1 MYRLKILKMKNL
13 LILFITLW
21 TFSLFGQETNSM
33 IERQGFV
40 IGFGI
45 GGGVISIS
53 DSDQEVPFDEAQG
66 GGSFPN
72 LKVGWMVND
81 RLAIL
86 GMYAGMSY
94 EYEGKDRSF
103 DAFMPSVQYWVKDR
117 WWVNAGA
124 GLAMDFPAFY
134 EDNIKDED
142 WNFGGAVAFSTGYE
156 LVQKK
161 SFALDLQTQLQM
173 GWTNLDNDKNREAVV
188 LSIGLGFNW
197 Y

>member
-1 MYRLKILKMKNL
+1 MKNL
-13 LILFITLW
+13 LVFVFTFCTLL
-21 TFSLFGQETNSM
+21 SYGQNKTNQM
-33 IERQGFV
+33 ERKGFV

-53 DSDQEVPFDEAQG
+53 DSDQGEAFDKAQG

-72 LKVGWMVND
+72 LKLGWMVND

-86 GMYAGMSY
+86 GMYAGMIY
-94 EYEGKDRSF
+94 ENQGKDRSF
-103 DAFMPSVQYWVKDR
+103 DALMPSIQYWVKDR

-124 GLAMDFPAFY
+124 GLAMDFPALY
-134 EDNIKDED
+134 ENNIEEED

-173 GWTNLDNDKNREAVV
+173 GWSNLDNGKDRDVVV

-197 Y
+197 F

>member
-1 MYRLKILKMKNL
+1 MKNL

-33 IERQGFV
+33 IERKGFV
-40 IGFGI
+40 LGFGI

-72 LKVGWMVND
+72 LKLGWMVND

-86 GMYAGMSY
+86 GMYSGMGY

-103 DAFMPSVQYWVKDR
+103 DAFMPSVQYWIKDR

-124 GLAMDFPAFY
+124 GLAMDFPAIY

-142 WNFGGAVAFSTGYE
+142 WNFGGAVTFSTGYE
-156 LVQKK
+156 LAQKK
-161 SFALDLQTQLQM
+161 NFALDLQTQLQM
-173 GWTNLDNDKNREAVV
+173 GWTNLDNDKDREVVV
-188 LSIGLGFNW
+188 LSIGLGFTW
-197 Y
+197 F

>member
-1 MYRLKILKMKNL
+1 MKNL
-13 LILFITLW
+13 LFFVFTFCTLL
-21 TFSLFGQETNSM
+21 TYGQNETSQ
-33 IERQGFV
+33 IERKGFV
-40 IGFGI
+40 IGFGL

-53 DSDQEVPFDEAQG
+53 DSDQEVPFDEAQF

-86 GMYAGMSY
+86 GMYAGMGY
-94 EYEGKDRSF
+94 EYEGKDRTF
-103 DAFMPSVQYWVKDR
+103 DAFMPSVQYWVRDR

-134 EDNIKDED
+134 EDNIEDED
-142 WNFGGAVAFSTGYE
+142 WNFGGAVSLSTGYE
-156 LVQKK
+156 LIQKK
-161 SFALDLQTQLQM
+161 KFALDLQTQLQM
-173 GWTNLDNDKNREAVV
+173 GWSNLGNDKDRDVV
-188 LSIGLGFNW
+188 VFSIGLGFNW

>member
-1 MYRLKILKMKNL
+1 MKNL
-13 LILFITLW
+13 LIIVF
-21 TFSLFGQETNSM
+21 TFCTILAYGQNETNQ
-33 IERQGFV
+33 IEREGFV

-53 DSDQEVPFDEAQG
+53 DSDQEIPFDEGQG

-72 LKVGWMVND
+72 LKLGWMVND

-86 GMYAGMSY
+86 GMYAGMGY
-94 EYEGKDRSF
+94 EYEDKDRSF

-124 GLAMDFPAFY
+124 GLAMDFPAIY
-134 EDNIKDED
+134 ENNIKDED
-142 WNFGGAVAFSTGYE
+142 WNFGGAVGFSTGYE

-161 SFALDLQTQLQM
+161 NFALDLQTQLQM
-173 GWTNLDNDKNREAVV
+173 GWANLDNGKNRDVV
-188 LSIGLGFNW
+188 MLSIGIGFNW

>member
-1 MYRLKILKMKNL
+1 MKNL
-13 LILFITLW
+13 LVLAF
-21 TFSLFGQETNSM
+21 TFCSLLSYGQNEIKQ
-33 IERQGFV
+33 IERKGFV

-53 DSDQEVPFDEAQG
+53 DSDQQVPFDEAQD

-72 LKVGWMVND
+72 LKLGWMLND

-86 GMYAGMSY
+86 ASYAGMGY
-94 EYEGKDRSF
+94 EFENKDRSF
-103 DAFMPSVQYWVKDR
+103 DAFMPSVQYWLKDR

-134 EDNIKDED
+134 EDNIEDEN
-142 WNFGGAVAFSTGYE
+142 WNFGGAVALSTGYE
-156 LVQKK
+156 LLQKK
-161 SFALDLQTQLQM
+161 NFALDLQTKLQM
-173 GWTNLDNDKNREAVV
+173 GWANLENDLDRNVVV

>member
-1 MYRLKILKMKNL
+1 MKNL
-13 LILFITLW
+13 LIIVFAFCTLL
-21 TFSLFGQETNSM
+21 SYGQNETNE
-33 IERQGFV
+33 IERKGFV

-45 GGGVISIS
+45 GVGVISIS
-53 DSDQEVPFDEAQG
+53 DSDQEIPFDEAQYG
-66 GGSFPN
+66 GRFPN

-86 GMYAGMSY
+86 GMYSGMSY
-94 EYEGKDRSF
+94 EYQDKDRSF
-103 DAFMPSVQYWVKDR
+103 DALMPSVQYWVKDR

-124 GLAMDFPAFY
+124 GPALDVPAFY
-134 EDNIKDED
+134 EDNIKDEEE

-161 SFALDLQTQLQM
+161 NFALDLQTQLQM
-173 GWTNLDNDKNREAVV
+173 GWTYLDDDKTRDAVMV
-188 LSIGLGFNW
+188 SIGLGFNW

>member
-1 MYRLKILKMKNL
+1 MKYY
-13 LILFITLW
+13 LILFITLC
-21 TFSLFGQETNSM
+21 TCSLFGQETNST
-33 IERQGFV
+33 IERKGFV

-45 GGGVISIS
+45 GGGVINIS
-53 DSDQEVPFDEAQG
+53 DNYQVVPIDETQG
-66 GGSFPN
+66 GGTFPN
-72 LKVGWMVND
+72 MKLGWMVND

-86 GMYAGMSY
+86 GLYSGMIY
-94 EYEGKDRSF
+94 DYQDKDRSF
-103 DAFMPSVQYWVKDR
+103 DAFMPSLQYWVKDR

-124 GLAMDFPAFY
+124 GIAMDFPAIY

-161 SFALDLQTQLQM
+161 KFVLDLQTQLQM
-173 GWTNLDNDKNREAVV
+173 GWANLDNYRDRDVVV

>member
-1 MYRLKILKMKNL
+1 MKNL
-13 LILFITLW
+13 LIITF
-21 TFSLFGQETNSM
+21 TFFTLSLAAQENSNT
-33 IERQGFV
+33 IQREGFV

-72 LKVGWMVND
+72 LKLGWMVND

-86 GMYAGMSY
+86 GMYSGMSY
-94 EYEGKDRSF
+94 DYQDKDRSF
-103 DAFMPSVQYWVKDR
+103 DALMPSVQYWVKDR

-124 GLAMDFPAFY
+124 GLAMDFPALY
-134 EDNIKDED
+134 EDNIEDED
-142 WNFGGAVAFSTGYE
+142 WNFGGAVAFSSGYE

-161 SFALDLQTQLQM
+161 NFALDLQTQLQM
-173 GWTNLDNDKNREAVV
+173 GWTKLDNDKERDAVL

>member
-1 MYRLKILKMKNL
+1 MFCTL
-13 LILFITLW
+13 LSYSQNETTQMERKGFI
-21 TFSLFGQETNSM
+21 
-33 IERQGFV
+33 

-53 DSDQEVPFDEAQG
+53 DSDQEVPFDKAQG

-72 LKVGWMVND
+72 LKLGWMVND

-86 GMYAGMSY
+86 GLYSGMSY
-94 EYEGKDRSF
+94 EYEDKDRSF
-103 DAFMPSVQYWVKDR
+103 DAFMPSIQYWVKDR

-124 GLAMDFPAFY
+124 GIAMDFPAFY
-134 EDNIKDED
+134 ADNIEDKD

-161 SFALDLQTQLQM
+161 KFALDLQTQLQM
-173 GWTNLDNDKNREAVV
+173 GWSNLENDKNRDVV
-188 LSIGLGFNW
+188 ILSVGLGFNW

>member
-1 MYRLKILKMKNL
+1 MFYTL
-13 LILFITLW
+13 L
-21 TFSLFGQETNSM
+21 SYSQKETNQ
-33 IERQGFV
+33 IERKGFI

-45 GGGVISIS
+45 GGGVISVS
-53 DSDQEVPFDEAQG
+53 DSDQEVPFDESQG

-72 LKVGWMVND
+72 LKLGWMVNN

-86 GMYAGMSY
+86 GIYTGMGY
-94 EYEGKDRSF
+94 QNQDKDRSF
-103 DAFMPSVQYWVKDR
+103 DALIPSIQYWVKDK

-134 EDNIKDED
+134 EDNIENED

-161 SFALDLQTQLQM
+161 NFALDIQTQLQM
-173 GWTNLDNDKNREAVV
+173 GWTNIDIDKNREAV
-188 LSIGLGFNW
+188 LFSIGLGFNW
-197 Y
+197 F

>member
-1 MYRLKILKMKNL
+1 MKNL
-13 LILFITLW
+13 VIFVLAFW
-21 TFSLFGQETNSM
+21 SLFAYSQNETNP
-33 IERQGFV
+33 IERKGFV
-40 IGFGI
+40 IGFGV
-45 GGGVISIS
+45 GAGVISIS
-53 DSDQEVPFDEAQG
+53 DSDQAEPFSEAQG

-72 LKVGWMVND
+72 LKLGWMVND

-86 GMYAGMSY
+86 GMYSGMIY

-103 DAFMPSVQYWVKDR
+103 DAFMPSIQYWIKDR

-124 GLAMDFPAFY
+124 GVAMDFPAFY

-161 SFALDLQTQLQM
+161 KFALDLHTQLQM
-173 GWTNLDNDKNREAVV
+173 GWTNLSDDKERDAVV
-188 LSIGLGFNW
+188 FSIGLGFNW